1 MLIVLRKMNDNVPV
15 AEVRNKEARL
25 FCILVNYKSNHK
37 TKISN
42 MHMGLHKL
50 YSLEIKRDNLESEF
64 VFFFKSN

>member
-15 AEVRNKEARL
+15 AKVRNKEARL

-42 MHMGLHKL
+42 MHMGLYNL
-50 YSLEIKRDNLESEF
+50 YFL
-64 VFFFKSN
+64 